1 MIYDSKTA
9 EKRHIIDAA
18 DAMMSAARTAPK
30 AHGYD
35 YLTCL
40 TVDGEEKA
48 KLAQAMRDYTEE
60 SGLDFMTR
68 DAGCVDA
75 SDAVVL
81 IAAKKFYYDVN
92 CGYCGKKNCAEAAR
106 DGICCFF
113 TSHDLGLAV
122 GSAVSIAA
130 DMRVDSRVMYSAGVG
145 AIKAGLIAEDL
156 LCIAIPI
163 SVSGKSVYF
172 DREE

>member
-1 MIYDSKTA
+1 
-9 EKRHIIDAA
+9 
-18 DAMMSAARTAPK
+18 
-30 AHGYD
+30 
-35 YLTCL
+35 
-40 TVDGEEKA
+40 
-48 KLAQAMRDYTEE
+48 
-60 SGLDFMTR
+60 
-68 DAGCVDA
+68 
-75 SDAVVL
+75 
-81 IAAKKFYYDVN
+81 
-92 CGYCGKKNCAEAAR
+92 
-106 DGICCFF
+106 CCFF

-130 DMRVDSRVMYSAGVG
+130 DMGVDSRVMYSAGVG